1 MVFKGIDDIEKEKNQ
16 REKEKFKKDI
26 TNDTTEVVENVLNNI
41 EDVFKRKKIERT
53 KKRPLWRKILGLLGI
68 IFLFILIID
77 LLLGSVWLLRF
88 FIKSLFHI

>member
-1 MVFKGIDDIEKEKNQ
+1 MAFKGIDDIEKEN
-16 REKEKFKKDI
+16 KEKLKRDI

-68 IFLFILIID
+68 LFLFILIID